1 MAIHVLPSLR
11 PVLFGSML
19 LMSTACRRAE
29 RSDAVDTT
37 TPTRDTTS
45 SRSAP
50 AATPPGDPQER
61 IHVTGRDDDPSSFKR
76 QGQEQNREE
85 RIHVTG
91 RDDEL
96 QLGRD
101 DDELPLGGMGGKTG
115 MGGSGSSH

>member
-1 MAIHVLPSLR
+1 
-11 PVLFGSML
+11 ML

-45 SRSAP
+45 SQSAP
-50 AATPPGDPQER
+50 AATPPGDPQ
-61 IHVTGRDDDPSSFKR
+61 
-76 QGQEQNREE
+76 E

-115 MGGSGSSH
+115 MGGSAGSH